1 MKKINKLFMSFLILI
16 TMVFAFNADASTL
29 KPGEIVAN
37 KSASVV
43 TGGDGRSVDITIGID
58 GEAFTFNKNQK
69 REIVLVLDT
78 SGSMNE
84 LVSTDKTK
92 LQALKEATNSLLDTL
107 LPDGVTNNT
116 KVGIVYYNRSADS
129 VALTDNKATL
139 KTFVNDMTAG
149 GGTNVQYGIKLA
161 NGLFTKESAEK
172 SLILLS
178 DGEPTFYTTDEGKIV
193 GSGSDDSTA
202 CEDSFLFWC
211 TTEGIKPSEAAL
223 NEAKKS
229 TATIYSIGFGVASDS
244 NAATFLKNVSGTTR
258 YYETSSLDGLKT
270 TFTEIAAKFDIVAK
284 NVSVVDN
291 VPNTFDIDEEYFVTN
306 FGEKTVVDDNT
317 VKYGSSVTVKTNSD
331 GSKTVTKNFGD
342 LKSGIDNK
350 FTFRVKAKADYYGNM
365 FTNGE
370 AKVIGIAVDNNPFYV
385 ESKSVEIDL
394 AKPTVVIP
402 AVTSDDKYTVNQG
415 EVLKEN
421 VRDNDYKS
429 IKKDNNV
436 NVVDEVLVVTNVS
449 NGSLTLQKDKNGAFS
464 YTAPKDFSGDV
475 TFTYYIKTIV
485 EVNGKRFEVNSNTST
500 VTITVNKIPTTYV
513 VHYYLEGTTDEVAKD
528 FNGNGNVYE
537 TVNAKALDLANYEV
551 VGKTE
556 KSLVLGKENNTI
568 IFYYRLKQGGKVTVH
583 YYVNGTLEKV
593 AEDKVLSGKVTE
605 DYITSGIDIE
615 NWILVG
621 NSGNITGKFTLEE
634 QEVIYYYEMKMGNV
648 VVRYV
653 DKDGKSLAKDTV
665 LEGQVST
672 SYKTKALEIEGY
684 KLIEVEGS
692 EEGKFSS
699 DGGVVTYVYELIPV
713 EIEEIGQETV
723 TPIINTGVTSS
734 SSNLIVLII
743 SALLTTGLVVFR
755 KKINL

>member
-43 TGGDGRSVDITIGID
+43 TGGDGRSVDITIDID

-193 GSGSDDSTA
+193 GSGSDDRTA

-211 TTEGIKPSEAAL
+211 TTEGIKPSDAAL

-244 NAATFLKNVSGTTR
+244 NAATFLKNVSGATR

-306 FGEKTVVDDNT
+306 FGEKTVVNGNT

-385 ESKSVEIDL
+385 ESKRVEIDL

-402 AVTSDDKYTVNQG
+402 AVTSNDKYTVNQG
-415 EVLKEN
+415 EVLKGN

-429 IKKDNNV
+429 IKKDNNA
-436 NVVDEVLVVTNVS
+436 NVVDEVLVVTSVS

-485 EVNGKRFEVNSNTST
+485 EVNGKRFVVNSNTST

-513 VHYYLEGTTDEVAKD
+513 VHYYLEGTTDKVAED

-537 TVNAKALDLANYEV
+537 TVNEKALDLANYEV
-551 VGKTE
+551 VGKAE

-583 YYVNGTLEKV
+583 YYVNGTVEKV
-593 AEDKVLSGKVTE
+593 ADDKVLSGKVTE
-605 DYITSGIDIE
+605 DYVTSGLDIA

-734 SSNLIVLII
+734 STSLIVLII